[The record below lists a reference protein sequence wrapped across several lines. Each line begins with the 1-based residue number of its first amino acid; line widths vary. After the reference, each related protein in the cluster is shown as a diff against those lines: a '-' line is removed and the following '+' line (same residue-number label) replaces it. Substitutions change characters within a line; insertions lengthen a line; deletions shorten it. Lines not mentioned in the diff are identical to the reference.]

1 MFVPALSFSP
11 TMRFLPRLGEVH
23 PPPYTAWC
31 TFFFST
37 YLLLWTHIHLCG
49 YQYIWPNL
57 PPSPICFVHKLRTL
71 ETYSAGLPYST
82 GRSSFSRTLGA
93 WTCGTVGSLCWGRYS
108 WLEVSVGCK
117 EVLRGYGSFF
127 FFFFPWVPKFAGYKG
142 SETFDY
148 GYRMKIFGSGA
159 WRIGMMVTCRLW
171 PVGNK
176 EKRFWK
182 RG

>member
-127 FFFFPWVPKFAGYKG
+127 FFFFPG
-142 SETFDY
+142 SRSLRDTKVLRHLTMDI
-148 GYRMKIFGSGA
+148 G
-159 WRIGMMVTCRLW
+159 WRFSARELGGLEW
-171 PVGNK
+171 
-176 EKRFWK
+176 W
-182 RG
+182 